1 MKADGQPVTQS
12 ERLTLRRLTEGD
24 AEFYCRLV
32 NEPSWIRNI
41 GDRGIRTPEDA
52 ANFIRTKTLPGYEA
66 LGFGLY
72 AVERR
77 TDGVPMGLAGLV
89 RRDTRAIFV
98 ERAKSRLCFKTVVFC
113 GTRHPGDAFGFI
125 FLHAAT
131 IEFCE
136 RDFVLRGHLAL
147 FCGGQEPAI
156 RRHSVL
162 WNANAHLVSGRCEL
176 SMTVLVVTVNEPRQ
190 SLHWI
195 KPSRCDSPSSRW
207 TFLDSQCGQA
217 HEPLGQRCASK

>member
-41 GDRGIRTPEDA
+41 GDRGIRTPDDA
-52 ANFIRTKTLPGYEA
+52 ANFIRAKTLPGYEA

-89 RRDTRAIFV
+89 RRDTLPGPDIGFAFLPEYWGKGYALEAARAVTEYARDTLGITRLLAIVSPHNAPSCRLLEKLGFASEGRKPV
-98 ERAKSRLCFKTVVFC
+98 GANGEGLLAYSAELGRAQEAL
-113 GTRHPGDAFGFI
+113 
-125 FLHAAT
+125 LH
-131 IEFCE
+131 
-136 RDFVLRGHLAL
+136 
-147 FCGGQEPAI
+147 
-156 RRHSVL
+156 
-162 WNANAHLVSGRCEL
+162 
-176 SMTVLVVTVNEPRQ
+176 
-190 SLHWI
+190 
-195 KPSRCDSPSSRW
+195 
-207 TFLDSQCGQA
+207 
-217 HEPLGQRCASK
+217 